1 MPAELVKKKCKP
13 CHGGMPPLEEAQVQ
27 ALLKQVPGW
36 SAANHAISRTFLFK
50 NYDET
55 VAFVNAV
62 AWIARRE
69 DHHPE
74 VEFAYKSCRVRY
86 TTHAI
91 RGLSENDF
99 ICAAKV
105 DALLA

>member
-1 MPAELVKKKCKP
+1 MTSDLVKKKCRP
-13 CHGGMPPLEEAQVQ
+13 CHGGVPPLDEAR
-27 ALLKQVPGW
+27 ARELMGQVPGW
-36 SAANHAISRTFLFK
+36 DLAGPAIVRTFLFR

-55 VAFVNAV
+55 LAFVNAV
-62 AWIARRE
+62 AAIARQE

-74 VEFAYKSCRVRY
+74 IEFAYKSCRVRY

-99 ICAAKV
+99 ICAAKIN
-105 DALLA
+105 ALL